1 MTTNDQTA
9 ASTASAVATASGASF
24 AVRVPEAELEPEP
37 LDPAQIVSGTPE
49 VTGKVLWESADGKQL
64 RGIWQITPGVVTDT
78 EANEL
83 FVVVSG
89 RATVEV
95 EGGDTLEVGPGTAA
109 VLREGDR
116 TTWTVHE
123 TLRKAYHITLG

>member
-1 MTTNDQTA
+1 MTANDQTTAATA
-9 ASTASAVATASGASF
+9 ASAPSF
-24 AVRVPEAELEPEP
+24 AVRVPDVELEPEP

-49 VTGKVLWESADGKQL
+49 VTGKVLWESADGTQL

-95 EGGDTLEVGPGTAA
+95 EGGDTLEVGPGSAA